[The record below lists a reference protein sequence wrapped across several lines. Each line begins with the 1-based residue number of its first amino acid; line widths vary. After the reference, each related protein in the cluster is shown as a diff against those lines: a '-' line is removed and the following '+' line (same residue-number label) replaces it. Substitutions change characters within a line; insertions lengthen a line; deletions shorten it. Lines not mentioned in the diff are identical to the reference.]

1 MTNLAYAFA
10 DTKIQSVLVKMSA
23 ADGFK
28 EVTQEQRDLYGDD
41 NFEQRSVFRNT
52 QIGSLRLVF

>member
-1 MTNLAYAFA
+1 
-10 DTKIQSVLVKMSA
+10 MSA